1 MNSDAFMEY
10 AFIVM
15 VALIGIEIFVSYMK
29 GKEFYRLN
37 VLIADVS
44 TGVIFALV
52 GVVIL
57 IGALYVYDIV
67 EKNYSLSALGY
78 HFFPLES
85 PFQFSPNF
93 VVNWHALGAWTFSVV
108 FADFIYYWFH
118 RHCHEIN
125 LFWATHVTH
134 HSTQEMNLSVAFRG
148 NGLQRIFEYMYFL
161 AMALLGIPWAMF
173 LLSHRILK
181 VYQFVVHTR
190 FIGKLGFLEEFMV
203 TPSNHRVHHGTQ
215 RKYLDRNHG
224 GIFIIWDRMFG
235 SFEWETDEPIYGLT
249 KPVNSFNPITVNLH
263 VFKDMLFQIFK
274 CKSIGDI
281 FKTIFGPPGWKPTY
295 LQTPDDVFKEPAY
308 MEKYD
313 PKPPMGVM
321 VYVALQAA
329 VLMAVGLVIWK
340 VAKINLEQDMTTL
353 AILSAVIIFSLFSID
368 RTMEMKRWSRR
379 TEVVRNVLFI
389 IAFVLTLVY
398 SNIPNIAMFAIPL
411 IGLSFV
417 SLLWIILKRK
427 TFFDLTNISNTW
439 Y

>member
-29 GKEFYRLN
+29 GKQFYRLN

-57 IGALYVYDIV
+57 LGALYVYDII

-78 HFFPLES
+78 HFFPLTS
-85 PFQFSPNF
+85 PFQFSPSF

-108 FADFIYYWFH
+108 LADFIYYWFH

-161 AMALLGIPWAMF
+161 VMALLGIPWAMF

-263 VFKDMLFQIFK
+263 VFKDMFFQIFK
-274 CKSIGDI
+274 CKSIGDV

-308 MEKYD
+308 TEKYN

-340 VAKINLEQDMTTL
+340 VAKINLEQDMTML
-353 AILSAVIIFSLFSID
+353 GILSAVIIFSLFSID

-379 TEVVRNVLFI
+379 TEVVRNILFI
-389 IAFVLTLVY
+389 FAFVLTLLY

-411 IGLSFV
+411 IGLSLV
-417 SLLWIILKRK
+417 SLLWIIIKRK
-427 TFFDLTNISNTW
+427 TFFDLSNISNTW

>member
-29 GKEFYRLN
+29 GKQFYRLN

-57 IGALYVYDIV
+57 LGALYVYDII

-78 HFFPLES
+78 HFFPLTS
-85 PFQFSPNF
+85 PFQFSPSF

-108 FADFIYYWFH
+108 LADFIYYWFH

-161 AMALLGIPWAMF
+161 VMALLGIPWAMF

-263 VFKDMLFQIFK
+263 VFKDLFFQIFK
-274 CKSIGDI
+274 CKSIGDV

-308 MEKYD
+308 TEKYD

-340 VAKINLEQDMTTL
+340 VAKINLEQDMTML
-353 AILSAVIIFSLFSID
+353 GILSAVIIFSLFSID

-389 IAFVLTLVY
+389 FAFVLTLLY

-411 IGLSFV
+411 IGLSLV
-417 SLLWIILKRK
+417 SLLWIIIKRK
-427 TFFDLTNISNTW
+427 TFFDLSNISNTW

>member
-57 IGALYVYDIV
+57 LGALYVYDIV
-67 EKNYSLSALGY
+67 QTNYSLSALGY

-85 PFQFSPNF
+85 PFQFSPSF
-93 VVNWHALGAWTFSVV
+93 AVNWHALGAWTFSVV

-148 NGLQRIFEYMYFL
+148 NGLQRIFEYLYYL

-190 FIGKLGFLEEFMV
+190 FIGKLGFFEEFMV

-235 SFEWETDEPIYGLT
+235 TFEWETDEPIYGLT

-263 VFKDMLFQIFK
+263 VFKDMFLQIFK
-274 CKSIGDI
+274 CKSFGDA
-281 FKTIFGPPGWKPTY
+281 FKTIFGPPGWKPSY

-308 MEKYD
+308 TEKYD

-353 AILSAVIIFSLFSID
+353 GILSAVIIFSLFSID

-389 IAFVLTLVY
+389 VAFVLTLMY

-427 TFFDLTNISNTW
+427 TFFDLSNISNTW

>member
-10 AFIVM
+10 AFIIM
-15 VALIGIEIFVSYMK
+15 IALIGIEIFVSYIK
-29 GKEFYRLN
+29 GKQYYRLN

-57 IGALYVYDIV
+57 LGALYVYNIV
-67 EKNYSLSALGY
+67 ETNYSLKTLGY
-78 HFFPLES
+78 DFFPLES
-85 PFQFSPNF
+85 PFQFSPTF
-93 VVNWHALGAWTFSVV
+93 SINWYALGVWSFAVV
-108 FADFIYYWFH
+108 LADFIYYWFH

-125 LFWATHVTH
+125 LLWANHVTH

-148 NGLQRIFEYMYFL
+148 NGLQRIFEYGYYL
-161 AMALLGIPWAMF
+161 IMALLGMPWQMF

-190 FIGKLGFLEEFMV
+190 FGGKLGIFEEFMV

-215 RKYLDRNHG
+215 RKYLDKNHG
-224 GIFIIWDRMFG
+224 GIFIIWDRLFG
-235 SFEWETDEPIYGLT
+235 TFEWETDEPIYGLT

-263 VFKDMLFQIFK
+263 VYKEIFLNVLK
-274 CKSIGDI
+274 SKSIIDA
-281 FKTIFGPPGWKPTY
+281 FKIVFGPPGWKPEY
-295 LQTPDDVFKEPAY
+295 LRTPEDEFKEPAY
-308 MEKYD
+308 TEKYD

-321 VYVALQAA
+321 IYVTLQAA

-340 VAKINLEQDMTTL
+340 VAKLDLNNIPTL
-353 AILSAVIIFSLFSID
+353 AILSLVIIFSLFSIN

-389 IAFVLTLVY
+389 CGFVGAVYLTK
-398 SNIPNIAMFAIPL
+398 IPNIELFAIPL
-411 IGLSFV
+411 ILLSFV
-417 SLLWIILKRK
+417 SLIWIIIKRK
-427 TFFDLTNISNTW
+427 TFFDLSNITNSW

>member
-29 GKEFYRLN
+29 GKQFYRLN

-57 IGALYVYDIV
+57 LGALYVYDII

-78 HFFPLES
+78 HFFPLTS

-108 FADFIYYWFH
+108 LADFIYYWFH

-161 AMALLGIPWAMF
+161 VMALLGIPWAMF

-263 VFKDMLFQIFK
+263 VFKDMFFQIFK
-274 CKSIGDI
+274 CKSIGDV
-281 FKTIFGPPGWKPTY
+281 FKTIFGPPGWKPNY
-295 LQTPDDVFKEPAY
+295 LQTPDDEFKEPAY
-308 MEKYD
+308 TEKYD

-340 VAKINLEQDMTTL
+340 VAKINLEQDMTML
-353 AILSAVIIFSLFSID
+353 GILSAVIIFSLFSID

-379 TEVVRNVLFI
+379 TEVVRNVIFI
-389 IAFVLTLVY
+389 LAFVLTLLY

-411 IGLSFV
+411 IGLSLV
-417 SLLWIILKRK
+417 SLLWIIIKRK
-427 TFFDLTNISNTW
+427 TFFDLSNISNTW

>member
-29 GKEFYRLN
+29 GKQFYRLN

-57 IGALYVYDIV
+57 LGALYVYDII

-78 HFFPLES
+78 HFFPLTS
-85 PFQFSPNF
+85 PFQFSPSF

-108 FADFIYYWFH
+108 LADFIYYWFH

-161 AMALLGIPWAMF
+161 VMALLGIPWAMF

-263 VFKDMLFQIFK
+263 VFKDMFFQIFK
-274 CKSIGDI
+274 CKSIGDV

-308 MEKYD
+308 TEKYD

-340 VAKINLEQDMTTL
+340 VAKINLEQDMTML
-353 AILSAVIIFSLFSID
+353 GILSAVIIFSLFSID

-379 TEVVRNVLFI
+379 TEVVRNILFI
-389 IAFVLTLVY
+389 FAFVLTLLY

-411 IGLSFV
+411 IGLSLV
-417 SLLWIILKRK
+417 SLLWIIIKRK
-427 TFFDLTNISNTW
+427 TFFDLSNISNTW

>member
-29 GKEFYRLN
+29 GKQFYRLN

-57 IGALYVYDIV
+57 LGALYVYDII

-78 HFFPLES
+78 HFFPLTS
-85 PFQFSPNF
+85 PFQFSPSF

-108 FADFIYYWFH
+108 LADFIYYWFH

-161 AMALLGIPWAMF
+161 VMALLGIPWAMF

-263 VFKDMLFQIFK
+263 VFKDMFFQIFK
-274 CKSIGDI
+274 CKSIGDV
-281 FKTIFGPPGWKPTY
+281 FKTIFGPPGWKPNY

-308 MEKYD
+308 TEKYD

-340 VAKINLEQDMTTL
+340 VAKINLEQDMTML
-353 AILSAVIIFSLFSID
+353 GILSAVIIFSLFSID

-389 IAFVLTLVY
+389 FAFVLTLLY

-411 IGLSFV
+411 IGLSLV
-417 SLLWIILKRK
+417 SLLWIIIKRK
-427 TFFDLTNISNTW
+427 TFFDLSNISNTW

>member
-15 VALIGIEIFVSYMK
+15 VALIGIEIFVSYIK
-29 GKEFYRLN
+29 GKQYYRLN

-44 TGVIFALV
+44 TGVIFALI

-57 IGALYVYDIV
+57 LGALYVYDKI
-67 EKNYSLSALGY
+67 ETNFSLSALGY

-85 PFQFSPNF
+85 PFQFSPSF
-93 VVNWHALGAWTFSVV
+93 SVNWQALGAWTFAVV
-108 FADFIYYWFH
+108 FADFVYYWFH

-148 NGLQRIFEYMYFL
+148 NGLQRIFEYIYFL
-161 AMALLGIPWAMF
+161 SMALLGIPWEMF

-190 FIGKLGFLEEFMV
+190 FVGKLGFLEEFMV
-203 TPSNHRVHHGTQ
+203 TPSNHRVHHGVQ
-215 RKYLDRNHG
+215 KKYIDRNHG

-235 SFEWETDEPIYGLT
+235 SFEWETEEPIYGLT

-263 VFKDMLFQIFK
+263 VFKDMFFQILE
-274 CKSIGDI
+274 CKSFGDV
-281 FKTIFGPPGWKPTY
+281 FKTIFGPPGWKPSY
-295 LQTPDDVFKEPAY
+295 LITSADEAQEPTKIL
-308 MEKYD
+308 KYD

-321 VYVALQAA
+321 IYVALQAA

-340 VAKINLEQDMTTL
+340 VAKINLEKDMVTL
-353 AILSAVIIFSLFSID
+353 GILSVVIIFSLFSID

-389 IAFVLTLVY
+389 LAFVAALVY
-398 SNIPNIAMFAIPL
+398 SNIPNIEIFAIPL

-417 SLLWIILKRK
+417 SLVWIVIKRK
-427 TFFDLTNISNTW
+427 TFFDLSNISNTW

>member
-29 GKEFYRLN
+29 GKQFYRLN

-57 IGALYVYDIV
+57 LGALYVYDII

-78 HFFPLES
+78 HFFPLAS
-85 PFQFSPNF
+85 PFQFSPSF

-108 FADFIYYWFH
+108 LADFIYYWFH

-161 AMALLGIPWAMF
+161 VMALLGIPWAMF

-263 VFKDMLFQIFK
+263 VFKDMFFQIFK
-274 CKSIGDI
+274 CKSIGDV

-308 MEKYD
+308 TEKYD

-340 VAKINLEQDMTTL
+340 VAKINLEQDMTML
-353 AILSAVIIFSLFSID
+353 GILSAVIIFSLFSID

-389 IAFVLTLVY
+389 FAFVLTLLY

-411 IGLSFV
+411 IGLSLV
-417 SLLWIILKRK
+417 SLLWIIIKRK
-427 TFFDLTNISNTW
+427 TFFDLSNISNTW

>member
-29 GKEFYRLN
+29 GKQFYRLN

-57 IGALYVYDIV
+57 LGALYVYDII

-78 HFFPLES
+78 HFFPLTS
-85 PFQFSPNF
+85 PFQFSPSF

-108 FADFIYYWFH
+108 LADFIYYWFH

-161 AMALLGIPWAMF
+161 VMALLGIPWAMF

-224 GIFIIWDRMFG
+224 GIFIIWDRIFG

-263 VFKDMLFQIFK
+263 VFKDMFFQIFK
-274 CKSIGDI
+274 CKSIGDV
-281 FKTIFGPPGWKPTY
+281 FKTIFGPPGWKPNY

-308 MEKYD
+308 TEKYD

-340 VAKINLEQDMTTL
+340 VAKINLEQDMTML
-353 AILSAVIIFSLFSID
+353 GILSAVIIFSLFSID

-389 IAFVLTLVY
+389 FAFVLTLLY

-411 IGLSFV
+411 IGLSLV
-417 SLLWIILKRK
+417 SLLWIIIKRK
-427 TFFDLTNISNTW
+427 TFFDLSNISNTW

>member
-29 GKEFYRLN
+29 GKQFYRLN

-57 IGALYVYDIV
+57 LGALYVYDII

-78 HFFPLES
+78 HFFPLTS
-85 PFQFSPNF
+85 PFQFSPSF

-108 FADFIYYWFH
+108 LADFIYYWFH

-161 AMALLGIPWAMF
+161 VMALLGIPWAMF

-263 VFKDMLFQIFK
+263 VFKDMFFQIFK
-274 CKSIGDI
+274 CKSIGDV

-308 MEKYD
+308 TEKYD

-340 VAKINLEQDMTTL
+340 VAKINLEQDMTML
-353 AILSAVIIFSLFSID
+353 GILSAVIIFSLFSID

-389 IAFVLTLVY
+389 FAFVLTLLY

-411 IGLSFV
+411 IGLSLV
-417 SLLWIILKRK
+417 SLLWIIIKRK
-427 TFFDLTNISNTW
+427 TFFDLSNISNTW

>member
-29 GKEFYRLN
+29 GKQFYRLN

-57 IGALYVYDIV
+57 LGALYVYDII

-78 HFFPLES
+78 HFFPLAS
-85 PFQFSPNF
+85 PFQFSPSF

-108 FADFIYYWFH
+108 LADFIYYWFH

-161 AMALLGIPWAMF
+161 VMALLGIPWAMF

-263 VFKDMLFQIFK
+263 VFKDMFFQIFK
-274 CKSIGDI
+274 CKSIGDV

-308 MEKYD
+308 TEKYD

-340 VAKINLEQDMTTL
+340 VAKINLEQDMTIL
-353 AILSAVIIFSLFSID
+353 GILSAVIIFSLFSID

-389 IAFVLTLVY
+389 FAFVLTLLY

-411 IGLSFV
+411 IGLSLV
-417 SLLWIILKRK
+417 SLLWIIIKRK
-427 TFFDLTNISNTW
+427 TFFDLSNISNTW

>member
-1 MNSDAFMEY
+1 
-10 AFIVM
+10 M

-29 GKEFYRLN
+29 GKQFYRLN

-57 IGALYVYDIV
+57 LGALYVYDII

-78 HFFPLES
+78 HFFPLTS
-85 PFQFSPNF
+85 PFQFSPSF

-108 FADFIYYWFH
+108 LADFIYYWFH

-161 AMALLGIPWAMF
+161 VMALLGIPWAMF

-263 VFKDMLFQIFK
+263 VFKDMFFQIFK
-274 CKSIGDI
+274 CKSIGDV
-281 FKTIFGPPGWKPTY
+281 FKTIFGPPGWKPNY

-308 MEKYD
+308 TEKYD

-340 VAKINLEQDMTTL
+340 VAKINLEQDMTML
-353 AILSAVIIFSLFSID
+353 GILSAVIIFSLFSID

-389 IAFVLTLVY
+389 FAFVLTLLY

-411 IGLSFV
+411 IGLSLV
-417 SLLWIILKRK
+417 SLLWIIIKRK
-427 TFFDLTNISNTW
+427 TFFDLSNISNTW

>member
-29 GKEFYRLN
+29 GKQFYRLN

-57 IGALYVYDIV
+57 LGALYVYDII

-78 HFFPLES
+78 HFFPLTS
-85 PFQFSPNF
+85 PFQFSPSF

-108 FADFIYYWFH
+108 LADFIYYWFH

-161 AMALLGIPWAMF
+161 VMALLGIPWAMF

-224 GIFIIWDRMFG
+224 GILIIWDRMFG

-263 VFKDMLFQIFK
+263 VFKDMFFQIFK
-274 CKSIGDI
+274 CKSIGDV
-281 FKTIFGPPGWKPTY
+281 FKTIFGPPGWKPNY

-308 MEKYD
+308 TEKYD

-340 VAKINLEQDMTTL
+340 VAKINLEQDMTML
-353 AILSAVIIFSLFSID
+353 GILSAVIIFSLFSID

-379 TEVVRNVLFI
+379 TEVVRNVIFI
-389 IAFVLTLVY
+389 LAFVLTLLY

-411 IGLSFV
+411 IGLSLV
-417 SLLWIILKRK
+417 SLLWIIIKRK
-427 TFFDLTNISNTW
+427 TFFDLSNISNTW

>member
-29 GKEFYRLN
+29 GKQFYRLN

-57 IGALYVYDIV
+57 LGALYVYDII

-78 HFFPLES
+78 HFFPLTS
-85 PFQFSPNF
+85 PFQFSPSF

-108 FADFIYYWFH
+108 LADFIYYWFH

-161 AMALLGIPWAMF
+161 VMALLGIPWAMF

-224 GIFIIWDRMFG
+224 GILIIWDRMFG

-263 VFKDMLFQIFK
+263 VFKDMFFQIFK
-274 CKSIGDI
+274 CKSIGDV

-308 MEKYD
+308 TEKYD

-340 VAKINLEQDMTTL
+340 VAKINLEQDMTML
-353 AILSAVIIFSLFSID
+353 GILSAVIIFSLFSID

-389 IAFVLTLVY
+389 FAFVLTLLY

-411 IGLSFV
+411 IGLSLV
-417 SLLWIILKRK
+417 SLLWIIIKRK
-427 TFFDLTNISNTW
+427 TFFDLSNISNTW